1 VAEAEALINDG
12 TIGPLQGFRSKM
24 GRPFAAILKLTPDH
38 RLEFDFGQSDR
49 DDDALAEAIDFS
61 DRSAL
66 GACPKCGGSVY
77 EHGMSYICERTVGPA
92 RSCDFRSG
100 KIILQQEIGEAQM
113 HKLLA
118 EGRTDLLDGFISA
131 RTRRKFKAFL
141 VREPGGRIGFEFAP
155 RPAKPGGDAAAKAV
169 PARAGRGR
177 AGSRTAEDAANA
189 NGDAAAPAEASAA
202 AKTAPKTSA
211 KRASGAASKTAP
223 PSRGPST
230 RASKAKPAAAR
241 AASAK
246 PRSRPTD

>member
-1 VAEAEALINDG
+1 
-12 TIGPLQGFRSKM
+12 
-24 GRPFAAILKLTPDH
+24 
-38 RLEFDFGQSDR
+38 
-49 DDDALAEAIDFS
+49 
-61 DRSAL
+61 
-66 GACPKCGGSVY
+66 
-77 EHGMSYICERTVGPA
+77 MSYICERTVGPA

>member
-1 VAEAEALINDG
+1 
-12 TIGPLQGFRSKM
+12 
-24 GRPFAAILKLTPDH
+24 
-38 RLEFDFGQSDR
+38 
-49 DDDALAEAIDFS
+49 
-61 DRSAL
+61 
-66 GACPKCGGSVY
+66 
-77 EHGMSYICERTVGPA
+77 MSYICERTVGPA

-113 HKLLA
+113 RKLLA

>member
-1 VAEAEALINDG
+1 
-12 TIGPLQGFRSKM
+12 
-24 GRPFAAILKLTPDH
+24 
-38 RLEFDFGQSDR
+38 
-49 DDDALAEAIDFS
+49 
-61 DRSAL
+61 
-66 GACPKCGGSVY
+66 
-77 EHGMSYICERTVGPA
+77 MSYICERTVGPA

-113 HKLLA
+113 RKLLA

-202 AKTAPKTSA
+202 KTASKTAPKTSA